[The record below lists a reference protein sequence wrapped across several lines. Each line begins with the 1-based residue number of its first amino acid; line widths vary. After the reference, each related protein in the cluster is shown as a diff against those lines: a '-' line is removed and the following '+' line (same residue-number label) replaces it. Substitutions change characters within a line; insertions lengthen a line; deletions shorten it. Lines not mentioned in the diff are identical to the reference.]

1 MIMQE
6 YSLFRRFCATRPR
19 FAVQSLAL
27 ALLLAVAAMLPAP
40 HPARAAASA
49 AFPVTKAGTTR
60 IVAEKMVYDSEKNTV
75 VFEGNV
81 HVTRP
86 DIQIWSELLTLYLV
100 DGGNGKASS
109 SANMGM
115 RGGKADRIVAER
127 NVRIKQD
134 NKTGTSGRATYFVPQ
149 GKILMEQNPVIIDG
163 DNRIKGKIINYFTET
178 GHSEVIGDVDVQFTT
193 EDVKAPGAS
202 SAPDKSG
209 TGRAPQPRQ
218 AGQ

>member
-1 MIMQE
+1 MQA
-6 YSLFRRFCATRPR
+6 YAFFRHFHAIRQGFIAK
-19 FAVQSLAL
+19 VLAL
-27 ALLLAVAAMLPAP
+27 ALLLAVSVP
-40 HPARAAASA
+40 HSGHAASPA

-60 IVAEKMVYDSEKNTV
+60 IVAEKMVYDSEKNKV

-100 DGGNGKASS
+100 NEGNKSASS
-109 SANMGM
+109 SNIGM

-134 NKTGTSGRATYFVPQ
+134 NKTGSSGRATYFVAQ
-149 GKILMEQNPVIIDG
+149 GKILMEQNPVIVDG
-163 DNRIKGKIINYFTET
+163 DNRIKGRIINYFTET

-193 EDVKAPGAS
+193 EDVKAPAAADTPAG
-202 SAPDKSG
+202 
-209 TGRAPQPRQ
+209 GRAALPRQ
-218 AGQ
+218 ADQ